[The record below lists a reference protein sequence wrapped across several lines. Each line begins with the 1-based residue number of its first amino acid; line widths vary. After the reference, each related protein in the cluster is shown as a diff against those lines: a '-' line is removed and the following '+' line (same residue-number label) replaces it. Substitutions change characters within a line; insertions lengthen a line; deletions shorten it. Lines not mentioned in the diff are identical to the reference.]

1 MLAAKQSILDA
12 IESPVQRI
20 RARVELYNGSTLVDI
35 YSDADFLQDFAIER
49 IGDEGKF
56 FGFGICQKLSANF
69 LDLER
74 AVNIS
79 KSEMIEVEFGA
90 ANDFIYTAPP
100 FYVEEV
106 SRDENTNT
114 LSVIGY
120 DALYKAKSYT
130 VDDLPITAPYTL
142 RDFVTACSALLGLP
156 LALFDGS
163 VWDTVYQEG
172 GNFSGTESL
181 RAALDAIAEAT
192 QSIYFID
199 NEWRLTFRR
208 LDLSSAVLSIS
219 KDQYID
225 LQSGTHYTLGKISS
239 VTELGDNYSA
249 HTSLEGVTQYVRNNP
264 WYELRSDVGEL
275 LEAGAAALDGISASV
290 FECIWLGNFLL
301 EICDKIALE
310 TDEGGF
316 VESYVV
322 DDVLTYDGT
331 LSQTTRW
338 NYTESVEETEE
349 NPTNITETMRVTF
362 ARVNRL
368 DNNITLVAS
377 ETEQNKSAI
386 ASLQINSDS
395 LSASVERMET
405 ELSESVDDIHNN
417 IQKLS
422 QRVDLAVSSE
432 DVQIQINSALE
443 QGTSKVETSTGY
455 TLDENGLHIS
465 KTDSEM
471 ESTLDEDGLGVTRN
485 GTEVLSA
492 NSDGVNALNLKARQ
506 YFTVGGSRFEA
517 YGNRTGCFWVGG

>member
-1 MLAAKQSILDA
+1 MLAAKQTILDA

-79 KSEMIEVEFGA
+79 KSEMVEIEFGA

-114 LSVIGY
+114 LSVVGY

-130 VDDLPITAPYTL
+130 VDDIPLTAPYTL
-142 RDFVTACSALLGLP
+142 RDFATACATLLGLP
-156 LALFDGS
+156 LAVFDHS
-163 VWDTVYQEG
+163 VWGTVYQEG

-181 RAALDAIAEAT
+181 RAALDAVAEAT
-192 QSIYFID
+192 QSIYYID

-208 LDLSSAVLSIS
+208 LDLSGSVLSIT
-219 KDQYID
+219 KDQYIE
-225 LQSGTHYTLGKISS
+225 LQSGTTYTLGKISS

-264 WYELRSDVGEL
+264 WYELRSDVVEM
-275 LEAGAAALDGISASV
+275 LEAGAAALDGISAAV
-290 FECIWLGNFLL
+290 FECSWLGNFLL
-301 EICDKIALE
+301 EICDKISLE
-310 TDEGGF
+310 TDEGGSI
-316 VESYVV
+316 ESYVV

-331 LSQTTRW
+331 LSQSTRW
-338 NYTESVEETEE
+338 SYTESVEETEE
-349 NPTNITETMRVTF
+349 NPTNITETMRATY

-368 DNNITLVAS
+368 DNNITLVAN
-377 ETEQNKSAI
+377 ETEQAKSAI
-386 ASLQINSDS
+386 STLQLNTDGIN
-395 LSASVERMET
+395 ASVERLERGLAESNEQT
-405 ELSESVDDIHNN
+405 NNEL
-417 IQKLS
+417 QALS
-422 QRVDLAVSSE
+422 QRVDLSMSSE
-432 DVQIQINSALE
+432 DVQIQINSAME
-443 QGTSKVETSTGY
+443 QGVSKVETSTGF
-455 TLDENGLHIS
+455 TFDENGLHIS

-471 ESTLDEDGLGVTRN
+471 ESTLDEDGLEVRHN

-492 NSDGVNALNLKARQ
+492 KSDGVNALNLTARQ
-506 YFTVGGSRFEA
+506 YFIIGGSRFEA